1 MKKNIK
7 LVGLLTALKN
17 SLAPETKDSVMTAFD
32 EAIKEAE
39 AASNEL
45 TTDELVA
52 LIETKIAASSAD
64 TATKADVATLANML
78 QERKIVNA
86 AQDYLKSKKSLTDFY
101 NVIKN
106 STRDTFRKNWNA
118 VVSTEIKNDVDP
130 NGALLPVEIVQ
141 SIVDRIQKAG
151 SLFGMLNHTGLKAIR
166 VPVNAMAEDS
176 DTSRAGRHTKG
187 QTKAAQ
193 VWDLSPK
200 TILAQAIFKL
210 LPVDYETMRQ
220 VDNESM
226 LVTYITNE
234 LTNAWINEV
243 ERAILVGD
251 GRSSS
256 DARHI
261 SSFEKLAVS
270 ATTNYITV
278 IQNAASPAVITMEL
292 VKAAVDSIM
301 TEGRL
306 VLILT
311 KQNKTILAKQVF
323 ATGGT
328 TQYLSDQQLADQLGV
343 TKIITNKFVTS
354 ANGALA
360 IVMDV
365 DAYDVVGDTKPEQ
378 INQYDIYKNQNVF
391 ELVGMAGGAF
401 GKFEAGAVVR
411 P

>member
-7 LVGLLTALKN
+7 LVALLSSLKN
-17 SLAPETKDSVMTAFD
+17 SLAPETKDTVVKAFD
-32 EAIKEAE
+32 EAIAEAE
-39 AASNEL
+39 AATSEV
-45 TTDELVA
+45 TPEELVK
-52 LIETKIAASSAD
+52 LVEEKMSA
-64 TATKADVATLANML
+64 TMATKTDVATLANML
-78 QERKIVNA
+78 QERVIVNK
-86 AQDYLKSKKSLTDFY
+86 AQEYLKSKKALTDFY

-106 STRDTFRKNWNA
+106 STRDTFRKNWSGVLA
-118 VVSTEIKNDVDP
+118 KEISNDIDP

-166 VPVNAMAEDS
+166 VPVNSMAEDD

-187 QTKAAQ
+187 QEKAAQ

-220 VDNESM
+220 VDNEAM
-226 LVTYITNE
+226 LVSYITKE
-234 LTNAWINEV
+234 LTNAWVNEV

-251 GRSSS
+251 GRSAS

-270 ATTNYITV
+270 ATTNYITA
-278 IQNAASPAVITMEL
+278 IANTESPSTITMEL
-292 VKAAVDSIM
+292 VKKAVDSIN
-301 TEGRL
+301 TDGRL

-323 ATGGT
+323 ATGGS
-328 TQYLSDQQLADQLGV
+328 TQYLSDAQLAEQLGV

-391 ELVGMAGGAF
+391 ELVGMAGGGFA
-401 GKFEAGAVVR
+401 KFEAGAVLK

>member
-7 LVGLLTALKN
+7 LVALLTNLKN
-17 SLAPETKDSVMTAFD
+17 SLAPETKDEVKKAFD
-32 EAIKEAE
+32 EAIAEAE
-39 AASNEL
+39 AA
-45 TTDELVA
+45 TTEVSAEDLVK
-52 LIETKIAASSAD
+52 LVEEKMAA
-64 TATKADVATLANML
+64 TMATKADVATLANML
-78 QERKIVNA
+78 QEKVIVNK
-86 AQDYLKSKKSLTDFY
+86 AQDYLKSKKALTAFY
-101 NVIKN
+101 NTIKN
-106 STRDTFRKNWNA
+106 STRDTFRKNWA
-118 VVSTEIKNDVDP
+118 EVLKKEISNDIDP

-187 QTKAAQ
+187 QDKAAQ

-220 VDNESM
+220 VDDESM
-226 LVTYITNE
+226 LVAYITNE
-234 LTNAWINEV
+234 LTNAWVNEV

-251 GRSSS
+251 GRTSS
-256 DARHI
+256 DPRHI
-261 SSFEKLAVS
+261 SSFEKLAVA

-292 VKAAVDSIM
+292 VKQAVDSIN
-301 TEGRL
+301 TDGRL
-306 VLILT
+306 VLVLT

-328 TQYLSDQQLADQLGV
+328 TQYLSDATLAEQLGV
-343 TKIITNKFVTS
+343 AKIITNKFVTS

-365 DAYDVVGDTKPEQ
+365 DAYQVVGDTRPEQ

-401 GKFEAGAVVR
+401 GKFEAGAVVK

>member
-7 LVGLLTALKN
+7 LAGLLKELKN
-17 SLAPETKDSVMTAFD
+17 SLAPETKDAVTKAFD
-32 EAIKEAE
+32 EAIAEAE
-39 AASNEL
+39 ASDVEL
-45 TTDELVA
+45 STEELVK
-52 LIETKIAASSAD
+52 LVEEKLST
-64 TATKADVATLANML
+64 TMATKQDVATLANML
-78 QERKIVNA
+78 QEKIIVNK
-86 AQDYLKSKKSLTDFY
+86 AQDYLKSKKALTHFY
-101 NVIKN
+101 EVIKN

-118 VVSTEIKNDVDP
+118 VLVKEIQNDIDP
-130 NGALLPVEIVQ
+130 DGALLPVVIVKA
-141 SIVDRIQKAG
+141 IVDRIQKAG

-166 VPVNAMAEDS
+166 VPVNAMAEDD

-187 QTKAAQ
+187 QDKAAQ

-220 VDNESM
+220 VDDESM
-226 LVTYITNE
+226 LVAYITNE

-251 GRSSS
+251 GRATS
-256 DARHI
+256 DPRHI
-261 SSFEKLAVS
+261 SSFEILAAA

-278 IQNAASPAVITMEL
+278 VPNLASPAVITMEL
-292 VKAAVDSIM
+292 VRAAVDSID
-301 TEGRL
+301 TDGKL

-323 ATGGT
+323 ATGGS
-328 TQYLSDQQLADQLGV
+328 TQYLSDAQLAEQLGV
-343 TKIITNKFVTS
+343 SQIITNRFVTS

-360 IVMDV
+360 IVLDV
-365 DAYDVVGDTKPEQ
+365 DCYDVVGDTKPEQ

-391 ELVGMAGGAF
+391 ELVGMAGG
-401 GKFEAGAVVR
+401 GISKFKAAAVVK

>member
-1 MKKNIK
+1 MKKN
-7 LVGLLTALKN
+7 LVAIATLFKELKN
-17 SLAPETKDSVMTAFD
+17 SLAPETKDAVTKAFD
-32 EAIKEAE
+32 AAIAEAE
-39 AASNEL
+39 AAGTEL
-45 TTDELVA
+45 TTDELVK
-52 LIETKIAASSAD
+52 LVEEKLSA
-64 TATKADVATLANML
+64 TMATKTDIATLANML
-78 QERKIVNA
+78 QEKQIVNK
-86 AQDYLKSKKSLTDFY
+86 AQDFLKSKKALTEFY

-118 VVSTEIKNDVDP
+118 VVSKEIQNDIDP
-130 NGALLPVEIVQ
+130 NGALLPVEIVTA
-141 SIVDRIQKAG
+141 IVDRMHKAG

-166 VPVNAMAEDS
+166 VPVNAMAEDD

-187 QTKAAQ
+187 KTKEAQ

-220 VDNESM
+220 VDNEAM
-226 LVTYITNE
+226 LVSYITNE
-234 LTNAWINEV
+234 LTNAWISEV

-251 GRSSS
+251 GRNTF
-256 DARHI
+256 DVRHI
-261 SSFEKLAVS
+261 SSFETVAVA

-278 IQNAASPAVITMEL
+278 VQNLASPAVITMEL
-292 VKAAVDSIM
+292 VKEAVDSVM
-301 TEGRL
+301 TEGKL

-311 KQNKTILAKQVF
+311 KANKTILAKQVF
-323 ATGGT
+323 ASGGT
-328 TQYLSDQQLADQLGV
+328 TQYLSDAVLAEQLGV
-343 TKIITNKFVTS
+343 SMILTNKHVTS

-365 DAYDVVGDTKPEQ
+365 DAYQVVGDTKPEQ

-391 ELVGMAGGAF
+391 ELVGMCGGAF
-401 GKFEAGAVVR
+401 GKFEAAAVVK

>member
-7 LVGLLTALKN
+7 LVALLSSLKN
-17 SLAPETKDSVMTAFD
+17 SLAPETKDTVVKAFD
-32 EAIKEAE
+32 EAIAEAE
-39 AASNEL
+39 AATSEV
-45 TTDELVA
+45 TPEELVK
-52 LIETKIAASSAD
+52 LVEEKMSA
-64 TATKADVATLANML
+64 TMATKTDVATLANML
-78 QERKIVNA
+78 QERVIVNK
-86 AQDYLKSKKSLTDFY
+86 AQEYLKSKKALTDFY

-106 STRDTFRKNWNA
+106 STRDTFRKNWSGVLA
-118 VVSTEIKNDVDP
+118 KEISNDIDP

-166 VPVNAMAEDS
+166 VPVNSMAEDD

-187 QTKAAQ
+187 QEKAAQ

-220 VDNESM
+220 VDNEAM
-226 LVTYITNE
+226 LVSYITKE
-234 LTNAWINEV
+234 LTNAWVNEV

-251 GRSSS
+251 GRSAS

-270 ATTNYITV
+270 ATTNYITA
-278 IQNAASPAVITMEL
+278 IANTESPSTITMEL
-292 VKAAVDSIM
+292 VKKAVDSIN
-301 TEGRL
+301 TDGRL

-323 ATGGT
+323 ATGGS
-328 TQYLSDQQLADQLGV
+328 TQYLSDAQLAEQLGV

-365 DAYDVVGDTKPEQ
+365 DAYDVVGDTNPEQ

-391 ELVGMAGGAF
+391 ELVGMAGGGFA
-401 GKFEAGAVVR
+401 KFEAGAVVK

>member
-7 LVGLLTALKN
+7 LIALLTNLKN
-17 SLAPETKDSVMTAFD
+17 SLAPETKDSVKQAFD
-32 EAIKEAE
+32 EAIAEAE
-39 AASNEL
+39 AATSEVSVE
-45 TTDELVA
+45 DLVKLVEA
-52 LIETKIAASSAD
+52 KMAETV
-64 TATKADVATLANML
+64 ATKQDVATLANML
-78 QERKIVNA
+78 QERVIVNK
-86 AQDYLKSKKSLTDFY
+86 AQDYLKSKKALTAFY
-101 NVIKN
+101 NTIKN
-106 STRDTFRKNWNA
+106 STRDTFRKNWSE
-118 VVSTEIKNDVDP
+118 VLKKEISNDIDP
-130 NGALLPVEIVQ
+130 NGALLPVEIVTA
-141 SIVDRIQKAG
+141 IVDRIQKAG
-151 SLFGMLNHTGLKAIR
+151 SLFGMLNHTGLKAIK
-166 VPVNAMAEDS
+166 VPVNAMAEDD

-187 QTKAAQ
+187 QTKDAQ

-251 GRSSS
+251 GRTSS
-256 DARHI
+256 DPRHI
-261 SSFEKLAVS
+261 SSFETVAVA

-278 IQNAASPAVITMEL
+278 IQNLASPAVITMEL
-292 VKAAVDSIM
+292 VKAAVDSVM
-301 TEGRL
+301 TDGRL
-306 VLILT
+306 VLVLT

-328 TQYLSDQQLADQLGV
+328 TQYLSDDELAAQLGV

-360 IVMDV
+360 IVIDV
-365 DAYDVVGDTKPEQ
+365 DAYQVVGDTKPEQ

-401 GKFEAGAVVR
+401 AKFEAGAVVK

>member
-7 LVGLLTALKN
+7 LVALLSSLKN
-17 SLAPETKDSVMTAFD
+17 SLAPETKDTVVKAFD
-32 EAIKEAE
+32 EAIAEAE
-39 AASNEL
+39 AATSEV
-45 TTDELVA
+45 TPEELVK
-52 LIETKIAASSAD
+52 LVEEKMSA
-64 TATKADVATLANML
+64 TMATKKDVATLANML
-78 QERKIVNA
+78 QERVIVNK
-86 AQDYLKSKKSLTDFY
+86 AQEYLKSKKALTDFY

-106 STRDTFRKNWNA
+106 STRDTFRKNWSGVLA
-118 VVSTEIKNDVDP
+118 KEISNDIDP

-166 VPVNAMAEDS
+166 VPVNSMAEDD

-187 QTKAAQ
+187 QEKAAQ

-220 VDNESM
+220 VDNEAM
-226 LVTYITNE
+226 LVSYITKE
-234 LTNAWINEV
+234 LTNAWVNEV

-270 ATTNYITV
+270 ATTNYITA
-278 IQNAASPAVITMEL
+278 IANTESPSTITMEL
-292 VKAAVDSIM
+292 VKKAVDSIN
-301 TEGRL
+301 TDGRL

-323 ATGGT
+323 ATGGS
-328 TQYLSDQQLADQLGV
+328 TQYLSDAQLAEQLGV

-365 DAYDVVGDTKPEQ
+365 DAYDVVGDTNPEQ

-391 ELVGMAGGAF
+391 ELVGMAGGGFA
-401 GKFEAGAVVR
+401 KFEAGAVVK

>member
-7 LVGLLTALKN
+7 LVALLSSLKN
-17 SLAPETKDSVMTAFD
+17 SLAPETKDTVVKAFD
-32 EAIKEAE
+32 EAIAEAE
-39 AASNEL
+39 AATSEV
-45 TTDELVA
+45 TPEELVK
-52 LIETKIAASSAD
+52 LVEEKMSA
-64 TATKADVATLANML
+64 TMATKTDVATLANML
-78 QERKIVNA
+78 QERVIVNK
-86 AQDYLKSKKSLTDFY
+86 AQEYLKSKKALTDFY

-106 STRDTFRKNWNA
+106 STRDTFRKNWSGVLA
-118 VVSTEIKNDVDP
+118 KEISNDIDP

-166 VPVNAMAEDS
+166 VPVNSMAEDD

-187 QTKAAQ
+187 QEKAAQ

-220 VDNESM
+220 VDNEAM
-226 LVTYITNE
+226 LVSYITKE
-234 LTNAWINEV
+234 LTNAWVNEV

-270 ATTNYITV
+270 ATTNYITA
-278 IQNAASPAVITMEL
+278 IANTESPSTITMEL
-292 VKAAVDSIM
+292 VKKAVDSIN
-301 TEGRL
+301 TDGRL

-323 ATGGT
+323 ATGGS
-328 TQYLSDQQLADQLGV
+328 TQYLSDAQLAEQLGV

-365 DAYDVVGDTKPEQ
+365 DAYDVVGDTNPEQ

-391 ELVGMAGGAF
+391 ELVGMAGGGFA
-401 GKFEAGAVVR
+401 KFEAGAVVK